1 MKKLCLALVLLPALL
16 LAACSREGE
25 PGRAD
30 APPAAVSDIVPAIKE
45 EGCVLGFVQPFTY
58 YYGSL
63 YVRGNEEQNERG
75 LALLDTLDLSGAER
89 VEEKEDAYVRKYQM
103 YVKWE
108 GDGCQI
114 ELAAVDANGDPSRDE
129 RRLRFRF
136 DSGEAF
142 YLQGGIKPVAPLD
155 DLAHEVLFSN
165 ADWAAVQYPVG
176 AEDRSC
182 SVDRMLTALEFLE
195 NRMDLPSEM
204 TPAEFDPAEGGY
216 DFDCRITVE
225 STDCLMGS
233 IYNNMTEEI
242 EATLNA
248 PLSVTDTVYDIDT
261 KTGVFRKKTPSGEEY
276 YRFPGGLPP
285 HGFRPML
292 PEAFDTPQ

>member
-1 MKKLCLALVLLPALL
+1 M
-16 LAACSREGE
+16 
-25 PGRAD
+25 
-30 APPAAVSDIVPAIKE
+30 
-45 EGCVLGFVQPFTY
+45 LGFAQPFTY

-63 YVRGNEEQNERG
+63 YVRGNDEQNERG
-75 LALLDTLDLSGAER
+75 LALLDTLDLNGAER

-114 ELAAVDANGDPSRDE
+114 ELAAAVDADGTPSSDE
-129 RRLRFRF
+129 QRLRFRF

-204 TPAEFDPAEGGY
+204 TPVEFDPAEGGY

-242 EATLNA
+242 EAALNA

-261 KTGVFRKKTPSGEEY
+261 KTGVFRKKTPLGEEY

-285 HGFRPML
+285 HGFMAML